1 MAANNQEKIY
11 LLPQTIG
18 YYQQELTRLLEFE
31 RYRETMEM
39 LQFLLSCDTS
49 DLKARDEWQSLLE
62 WMQTMIP
69 ELHMPPPPEGQE
81 QDLSED
87 ELFYIHMK
95 EKAEREP
102 EYVEKLLAVFERP
115 DSWDKQVLALEQ
127 LRYLQ
132 HPRLRDVLRK
142 WLESQPLPPI
152 LQFRTMQILK
162 ARGESGSI
170 KIKRGSKWYTV
181 DISDVPAGS
190 DEYPRAL
197 KEIFQRVIRS
207 DMNNG
212 FPLEAFAE
220 ETWSEFVAYAFGTP
234 VYIEILAEKPEA
246 RDAWAAAFHY
256 MLLLTSQGNAS
267 LEEIKEVYGI
277 TEALEARWER
287 ALRVFRDFAK
297 AIFPSIT

>member
-1 MAANNQEKIY
+1 MAANDQEKIY

-69 ELHMPPPPEGQE
+69 ELHEPPLAEGQT
-81 QDLSED
+81 QDLTED

-102 EYVEKLLAVFERP
+102 EYVEKLLAAFERP
-115 DSWDKQVLALEQ
+115 GSWDKQVLALEQ

-142 WLESQPLPPI
+142 WLENQSLPPI
-152 LQFRTMQILK
+152 LQFRTLQILK
-162 ARGESGSI
+162 TRGESGSI
-170 KIKRGSKWYTV
+170 KIKRGGKGYTV
-181 DISDVPAGS
+181 DISDVPAS
-190 DEYPRAL
+190 SEDYPRAL

-207 DMNNG
+207 DMNGG
-212 FPLEAFAE
+212 FPLEAFAQ
-220 ETWSEFVAYAFGTP
+220 ETWAEFVAYVFGTP
-234 VYIEILAEKPEA
+234 VYIEILEEKAAA

-256 MLLLTSQGNAS
+256 MLLMTAQGSAPM
-267 LEEIKEVYGI
+267 EEIKEVYGI
-277 TEALEARWER
+277 TEALEARWDR

-297 AIFPSIT
+297 AVFPSIT